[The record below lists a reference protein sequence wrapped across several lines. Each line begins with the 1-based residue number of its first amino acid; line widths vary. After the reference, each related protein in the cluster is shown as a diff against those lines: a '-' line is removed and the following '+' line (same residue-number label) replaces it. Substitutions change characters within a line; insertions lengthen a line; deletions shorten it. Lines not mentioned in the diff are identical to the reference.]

1 MSINTRRKWLIIFGL
16 VALIVVT
23 LLVLHTIQTSDMK
36 TTKTSI
42 MDQAK
47 DFKPVAITANEEVNE
62 KVDEQKQ
69 IEKEKEEAELQAQQ
83 EQEAYE
89 EEYVEEYV
97 EEEVYEEEY
106 YEEETYD
113 DYVESSG
120 YVSASDFMVQ
130 GVVYAN
136 GVKYTWYSERVL
148 PGGGLSIPGRHAN
161 GDGYIC
167 DEDGYICVASCD
179 YSYGTVLD
187 TPFGAAKVYDVCPTS
202 GIVDVY
208 VNW

>member
-1 MSINTRRKWLIIFGL
+1 MSINTRKKWLLIFGM

-23 LLVLHTIQTSDMK
+23 VLTLHTIQTTDNE
-36 TTKTSI
+36 TKIPLLTSI
-42 MDQAK
+42 TNQAEN
-47 DFKPVAITANEEVNE
+47 FKPVAKVAIKKSDR
-62 KVDEQKQ
+62 KVDKEIEKQKQEEEQK
-69 IEKEKEEAELQAQQ
+69 KLEEQQ
-83 EQEAYE
+83 EQE
-89 EEYVEEYV
+89 EY
-97 EEEVYEEEY
+97 EEY
-106 YEEETYD
+106 YEEETYEETYEETS

-130 GVVYAN
+130 GVVYYN
-136 GVKYTWYSERVL
+136 GLQFTWYSEKVL
-148 PGGGLSIPGRHAN
+148 PGGGLDIPGRHAN
-161 GDGYIC
+161 DSGYIC
-167 DEDGYICVASCD
+167 DCDGYICVASCD